1 MVVGAAAGV
10 KGAAP
15 EPGGSGPGGM
25 RMVPAAVRRT
35 ARAAASPAV
44 LDGGEALRAELVQLT
59 STLCHA
65 LNDPKRL
72 FILHALASGPSSVS
86 ALAEAVDASVA
97 NVSQHLAVLRERGL
111 VDTERDG
118 LSIIYSLRYPEL
130 IDIIGELRAILRT
143 ELTRRTDQLAG

>member
-1 MVVGAAAGV
+1 
-10 KGAAP
+10 
-15 EPGGSGPGGM
+15 
-25 RMVPAAVRRT
+25 MVPAAVRRPG
-35 ARAAASPAV
+35 RAAPRSAV
-44 LDGGEALRAELVQLT
+44 PDGGEALRAELTELT

-72 FILHALASGPSSVS
+72 FILHALADGPSSVS

-143 ELTRRTDQLAG
+143 ELTRRTERLTG

>member
-1 MVVGAAAGV
+1 MVAAAVG
-10 KGAAP
+10 
-15 EPGGSGPGGM
+15 
-25 RMVPAAVRRT
+25 RT
-35 ARAAASPAV
+35 ARTAPSPAV
-44 LDGGEALRAELVQLT
+44 LEGGEALRAELVQLT

-72 FILHALASGPSSVS
+72 FILHALAAGPSSVS
-86 ALAEAVDASVA
+86 ALAESVDASVA

-143 ELTRRTDQLAG
+143 ELTRRTEQLAP

>member
-1 MVVGAAAGV
+1 
-10 KGAAP
+10 
-15 EPGGSGPGGM
+15 
-25 RMVPAAVRRT
+25 MVPAAVRRAGRT
-35 ARAAASPAV
+35 AASPAV

-130 IDIIGELRAILRT
+130 IDIIGELRAVLRT

>member
-1 MVVGAAAGV
+1 
-10 KGAAP
+10 
-15 EPGGSGPGGM
+15 
-25 RMVPAAVRRT
+25 MVPAAVRRT
-35 ARAAASPAV
+35 ARSTAGNDAPE
-44 LDGGEALRAELVQLT
+44 GGEALRAELVQLT

-72 FILHALASGPSSVS
+72 FILHALAAGPSSVS
-86 ALAEAVDASVA
+86 ALAESVDASVA

-143 ELTRRTDQLAG
+143 ELTRRTEQLAGR

>member
-1 MVVGAAAGV
+1 
-10 KGAAP
+10 
-15 EPGGSGPGGM
+15 
-25 RMVPAAVRRT
+25 MVPAAVRR
-35 ARAAASPAV
+35 ARRAAASPAV

-143 ELTRRTDQLAG
+143 ELTRRTEQLAGSSG